1 MMKAPPSARQAVAQ
15 GGRQEK
21 VERPQAYL
29 PLLDS
34 LVNVGKEAVSPRSKA
49 HTSQTISRRPL
60 SRLSASLNESEL
72 MLCGLAR
79 WKSTYDEV
87 YDRPHRCSKLIAPT
101 CGDPKGSCRRTATS
115 TWPSMPALKNKK
127 ICEDVP
133 RQLDLGPRPS
143 FDSAHLD
150 VPSADEFPVYLLQN
164 GVKMINEP
172 PRLLRSYSNLYG
184 IRLLFTLRYD
194 LYDS

>member
-115 TWPSMPALKNKK
+115 TWPSMPTRSRRS
-127 ICEDVP
+127 IREHIQP
-133 RQLDLGPRPS
+133 QLDL
-143 FDSAHLD
+143 
-150 VPSADEFPVYLLQN
+150 VPDF
-164 GVKMINEP
+164 
-172 PRLLRSYSNLYG
+172 
-184 IRLLFTLRYD
+184 
-194 LYDS
+194 